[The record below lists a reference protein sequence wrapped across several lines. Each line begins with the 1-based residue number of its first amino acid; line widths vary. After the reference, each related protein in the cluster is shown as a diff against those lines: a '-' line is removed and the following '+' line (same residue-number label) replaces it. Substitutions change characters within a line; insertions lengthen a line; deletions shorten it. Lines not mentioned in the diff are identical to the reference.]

1 MRSTFG
7 LQIRPNPNMHLPPQY
22 GSERE
27 LVDALR
33 NSTTRESA
41 FRDAIH
47 MWQRPLYGHL
57 RRMMGNHEDAADVLQ
72 DTWVKWVK
80 NIHEFR
86 GDSALYT
93 WLMSIANRTALDALR
108 KRQRD
113 RLRWGDVGLSKKE
126 TGPSSMGE
134 TLEPADEQA
143 WNEWHGHDSWNE
155 ASALRRLMAAVE
167 SLPDRQRAVFV
178 LRYFEAMPY
187 KQMAQAMG
195 VTESTVKALYH
206 HAKAK
211 LRDALNST

>member
-1 MRSTFG
+1 MPSTFG
-7 LQIRPNPNMHLPPQY
+7 LQIRQNPNMHLPSPY
-22 GSERE
+22 RSERE

-33 NSTTRESA
+33 DPTTRERA

-47 MWQRPLYGHL
+47 TWQRPLYGHL

-86 GDSALYT
+86 GNSALYT
-93 WLMSIANRTALDALR
+93 WLTSIANRTALDALR

-113 RLRWGDVGLSKKE
+113 RLRWGDVALSRE
-126 TGPSSMGE
+126 ENSPSSIRE
-134 TLEPADEQA
+134 AVEPADDKA
-143 WNEWHGHDSWNE
+143 WNEWHGHDAWNE
-155 ASALRRLMAAVE
+155 ASALQVLMAAVE

-187 KQMAQAMG
+187 KQIAQAMG

-211 LRDALNST
+211 LRGALAST